1 LGISA
6 KNQMGLVKQQFGVE
20 MPWLIVVRDRNPKN
34 RRAEGKPAKP
44 AEIKCE
50 RRTAPDAPMYL
61 RHRYWQRVGV
71 PEAGIA

>member
-6 KNQMGLVKQQFGVE
+6 KNQIGLVQQQFGIE

-34 RRAEGKPAKP
+34 RCIEGNRPSQ

-50 RRTAPDAPMYL
+50 RRIAADAPIYL
-61 RHRYWQRVGV
+61 RYRYWQRVGV
-71 PEAGIA
+71 TEAGIA